1 MKPEINSLRSI
12 VLAGLVLALATV
24 LPAQSAG
31 SDTGKATTP
40 PASAPSAQ
48 PAPGTTPVGGDSP
61 APADTKQ
68 PATQQPTSTRPSG
81 KSSPDATSKEPAPG
95 TTPVGGDIPAKSAD
109 LEKVVPVGGDLIK
122 VKPGSVEDVSAV
134 GNRDIGGRGL
144 GNWYSTD
151 TEIKMGKTYA
161 DEIEKSSKFITDP
174 VVTEYV
180 NRIGQNI
187 VKNSDC
193 KVPFT
198 IKVLDSDEI
207 NAFALPGGFFYVN
220 SGLILNADEEAELA
234 GVMAH
239 ETAHVCAHHAVRE
252 MTRMN
257 YAQLGTIPLIF
268 IGGWTGYGIYEAA
281 SIGIPITFMKFS
293 REFEAQ
299 ADYLGVQYMYRAGYD
314 PQAFITFFEKIQA
327 LEKRKPGAVA
337 KVFADHPQTPDRI
350 LHTQEEI
357 ARILPARDEYMVT
370 TSEFDDV
377 KARLARIENKRRL
390 TDTKGVTRPSLRRA
404 STGTDSGSSPARPT
418 TARVPTTSPRCIAAT
433 TRTKSD
439 ALQGGRQSRKGT
451 AQPERV
457 LLLVLSAA
465 SLYIGCG
472 RQLHSIHEEN
482 CHFRG
487 GLCLHS
493 AADEDRQSDASRAAA
508 RHRVCPQSPAGHRV
522 QRQRHH
528 HGGQSP
534 DRDTS

>member
-1 MKPEINSLRSI
+1 MRPEFNGLRI
-12 VLAGLVLALATV
+12 VVLAGLVLALATT
-24 LPAQSAG
+24 LSAQSTG
-31 SDTGKATTP
+31 SASGQGNTST
-40 PASAPSAQ
+40 ASAPTAQ
-48 PAPGTTPVGGDSP
+48 PTPGTTPVGGDIPASTTTKAPTAQPSPSTAHAGDNTPDTTSSKKPAPGTTPVGGDSSEKGV
-61 APADTKQ
+61 D
-68 PATQQPTSTRPSG
+68 
-81 KSSPDATSKEPAPG
+81 PD
-95 TTPVGGDIPAKSAD
+95 
-109 LEKVVPVGGDLIK
+109 KVVAVGSEMSKIK
-122 VKPGSVEDVSAV
+122 TGSIEDVSAV
-134 GNRDIGGRGL
+134 GNRDIGGRGV

-174 VVTEYV
+174 VVDEYV

-198 IKVLDSDEI
+198 IKVIDSDEI

-252 MTRMN
+252 MTRLN
-257 YAQLGTIPLIF
+257 YAQLGMIPLIF

-281 SIGIPITFMKFS
+281 SIGVPITFMKFS

-314 PQAFITFFEKIQA
+314 PQAFITFFEKVQA

-377 KARLARIENKRRL
+377 KSRLARIENKRRL

-404 STGTDSGSSPARPT
+404 STGTDTTGSQTGDSTSNGDDAPT
-418 TARVPTTSPRCIAAT
+418 
-433 TRTKSD
+433 
-439 ALQGGRQSRKGT
+439 
-451 AQPERV
+451 
-457 LLLVLSAA
+457 
-465 SLYIGCG
+465 
-472 RQLHSIHEEN
+472 LH
-482 CHFRG
+482 R
-487 GLCLHS
+487 
-493 AADEDRQSDASRAAA
+493 
-508 RHRVCPQSPAGHRV
+508 
-522 QRQRHH
+522 
-528 HGGQSP
+528 
-534 DRDTS
+534 RDDQN